1 MSLPL
6 IIRDRLRLRYVV
18 VLIEIAHLSD
28 ALKRACCKHAQEI
41 IIEVHERLAEARFDA
56 ADHGESGNNGP
67 RC

>member
-1 MSLPL
+1 
-6 IIRDRLRLRYVV
+6 VV

-56 ADHGESGNNGP
+56 ADHGGSGNNGP